1 MNFILSFA
9 AQNSIKPHHMFLF
22 IGQLI
27 DFILHIDD
35 HLLEMVNQYGNLVY
49 IILFVIV
56 FAETGLVVTP
66 ILPGDSLLFAAGAL
80 AASAQKLDITLLI
93 ILFFVAAVLGN
104 TVNYAIGRYF
114 GPRIFQIKSR
124 WIKME
129 YLERTKAFYD
139 KYGAMAVVLSRFVP
153 IMRSFVPF
161 IAGVGQMSWGS
172 YMFYTIFSAFIWV
185 VPITMLGYWFGNVPV
200 VKENFSLVVLGVIG
214 ISVLPI
220 VYQALKGYFTKKKE
234 A

>member
-1 MNFILSFA
+1 ML
-9 AQNSIKPHHMFLF
+9 LF

-27 DFILHIDD
+27 KFILHIDD
-35 HLLEMVNQYGNLVY
+35 NLLVMVNQYGNLVY
-49 IILFVIV
+49 IILFLII

-80 AASAQKLDITLLI
+80 AAGAQKLDITILI
-93 ILFFVAAVLGN
+93 LIFFVGAVLGN

-139 KYGAMAVVLSRFVP
+139 KYGATAVVLSRFVP
-153 IMRSFVPF
+153 IFRSFVPF
-161 IAGVGQMSWGS
+161 IAGVGQMSWGK
-172 YMFYTIFSAFIWV
+172 YMAYTVFSAFIWV
-185 VPITMLGYWFGNVPV
+185 VPITLLGYLFGNVPI

-214 ISVLPI
+214 ISLLPVI
-220 VYQALKGYFTKKKE
+220 YQAVKGYFASKKE

>member
-1 MNFILSFA
+1 ML
-9 AQNSIKPHHMFLF
+9 LF

-27 DFILHIDD
+27 KFILHIDD
-35 HLLEMVNQYGNLVY
+35 NLLVMVNQYGNLVY
-49 IILFVIV
+49 IILFLII

-80 AASAQKLDITLLI
+80 AAGAQKLDITILI
-93 ILFFVAAVLGN
+93 LIFFVGAVLGN

-139 KYGAMAVVLSRFVP
+139 KYGATAVVLSRFVP
-153 IMRSFVPF
+153 IFRSFVPF
-161 IAGVGQMSWGS
+161 IAGVGQMSWGK
-172 YMFYTIFSAFIWV
+172 YMAYTVFSAFIWV
-185 VPITMLGYWFGNVPV
+185 VPITLLGYLFGNVPI

-214 ISVLPI
+214 ISLLPVI
-220 VYQALKGYFTKKKE
+220 YQAVKGFFASKKE

>member
-1 MNFILSFA
+1 
-9 AQNSIKPHHMFLF
+9 MFLF

-35 HLLEMVNQYGNLVY
+35 HLLEMVNQYGSLVY
-49 IILFVIV
+49 VVLFIIV

-66 ILPGDSLLFAAGAL
+66 ILPGDSLLFASGAL
-80 AASAQKLDITLLI
+80 AAGAQKLDVTLLI

-139 KYGAMAVVLSRFVP
+139 KYGATAVVLSRFVP
-153 IMRSFVPF
+153 ILRSFVPF
-161 IAGVGQMSWGS
+161 VAGVGQMAWGK
-172 YMFYTIFSAFIWV
+172 YMAYTIFSAAIWV
-185 VPITMLGYWFGNVPV
+185 VPITLLGYWFGNVPI

-214 ISVLPI
+214 ISLLPI
-220 VYQALKGYFTKKKE
+220 LYQAVKGFFAKKVEEGK
-234 A
+234 

>member
-1 MNFILSFA
+1 ML
-9 AQNSIKPHHMFLF
+9 LF

-27 DFILHIDD
+27 QFILHIDD
-35 HLLEMVNQYGNLVY
+35 NLLVMVNQYGNLVY
-49 IILFVIV
+49 IILFLII

-80 AASAQKLDITLLI
+80 AAGAQKLDITILI
-93 ILFFVAAVLGN
+93 LIFFVGAVLGN

-139 KYGAMAVVLSRFVP
+139 KYGATAVVLSRFVP
-153 IMRSFVPF
+153 IFRSFVPF
-161 IAGVGQMSWGS
+161 IAGVGQMSWGK
-172 YMFYTIFSAFIWV
+172 YMAYTVFSAFIWV
-185 VPITMLGYWFGNVPV
+185 VPITLLGYLFGNVPI

-214 ISVLPI
+214 ISLLPVI
-220 VYQALKGYFTKKKE
+220 YQAVKGFFASKKE

>member
-1 MNFILSFA
+1 ML
-9 AQNSIKPHHMFLF
+9 LF

-27 DFILHIDD
+27 QFILHIDD
-35 HLLEMVNQYGNLVY
+35 NLLVMVNQYGNLVY
-49 IILFVIV
+49 IILFLII

-80 AASAQKLDITLLI
+80 AASAQKLDITILI
-93 ILFFVAAVLGN
+93 LIFFVGAVLGN

-139 KYGAMAVVLSRFVP
+139 KYGATAVVLSRFVP
-153 IMRSFVPF
+153 IFRSFVPF
-161 IAGVGQMSWGS
+161 IAGVGQMSWGK
-172 YMFYTIFSAFIWV
+172 YMVYTVFSAFIWV
-185 VPITMLGYWFGNVPV
+185 VPITLLGYVFGNVPI

-214 ISVLPI
+214 ISLLPVI
-220 VYQALKGYFTKKKE
+220 YQVVKGFFASKKE

>member
-1 MNFILSFA
+1 
-9 AQNSIKPHHMFLF
+9 MFLF

-161 IAGVGQMSWGS
+161 IAGVGQMSWGN

-220 VYQALKGYFTKKKE
+220 VYQAVKGYFTKKKE

>member
-1 MNFILSFA
+1 ML
-9 AQNSIKPHHMFLF
+9 LF

-27 DFILHIDD
+27 KFILHIDD
-35 HLLEMVNQYGNLVY
+35 NLLIMVNQYGNLVY
-49 IILFVIV
+49 IILFLII

-80 AASAQKLDITLLI
+80 AASAQKLDITILI
-93 ILFFVAAVLGN
+93 LIFFVGAVLGN

-139 KYGAMAVVLSRFVP
+139 KYGATAVVLSRFVP
-153 IMRSFVPF
+153 IFRSFVPF
-161 IAGVGQMSWGS
+161 IAGVGQMSWGK
-172 YMFYTIFSAFIWV
+172 YMAYTVFSAFIWV
-185 VPITMLGYWFGNVPV
+185 VPITVLGYLFGNVPI

-214 ISVLPI
+214 ISLLPVI
-220 VYQALKGYFTKKKE
+220 YQVVKGFFASKKE

>member
-1 MNFILSFA
+1 ML
-9 AQNSIKPHHMFLF
+9 LF

-27 DFILHIDD
+27 KFILHIDD
-35 HLLEMVNQYGNLVY
+35 NLLVMVNQYGNLVY
-49 IILFVIV
+49 IILFLII

-80 AASAQKLDITLLI
+80 AAGAQKLDITILI
-93 ILFFVAAVLGN
+93 LIFFVGAVLGN

-139 KYGAMAVVLSRFVP
+139 KYGATAVVLSRFVP
-153 IMRSFVPF
+153 IFRSFVPF
-161 IAGVGQMSWGS
+161 IAGVGQMSWGK
-172 YMFYTIFSAFIWV
+172 YMAYTVFSAFIWV
-185 VPITMLGYWFGNVPV
+185 VPITLLGYLFGNVPI

-214 ISVLPI
+214 ISLLPVI
-220 VYQALKGYFTKKKE
+220 YQAVKGFFSSKKE

>member
-1 MNFILSFA
+1 MYA
-9 AQNSIKPHHMFLF
+9 F
-22 IGQLI
+22 IGALI

-35 HLLEMVNQYGNLVY
+35 HLVEMVNQYGNLVY
-49 IILFVIV
+49 LILFAIV

-80 AASAQKLDITLLI
+80 AASAKTLDVKLLI
-93 ILFFVAAVLGN
+93 IIFFVAAVIGN
-104 TVNYAIGRYF
+104 TLNYAIGRYF

-124 WIKME
+124 WIKKE
-129 YLERTKAFYD
+129 YLDSTQAFYE
-139 KYGAMAVVLSRFVP
+139 KYGVMAVVLSRFVP

-161 IAGVGQMSWGS
+161 IAGVGQMNWGK
-172 YMFYTIFSAFIWV
+172 YMFYTVFSAAIWV
-185 VPITMLGYWFGNVPV
+185 IPITLLGYWFGNVPI

-214 ISVLPI
+214 ISVLPM
-220 VYQALKGYFTKKKE
+220 VYQGLKGYLKNRSK

>member
-1 MNFILSFA
+1 
-9 AQNSIKPHHMFLF
+9 MFLF

-35 HLLEMVNQYGNLVY
+35 HLLEMVNQYGSLVY
-49 IILFVIV
+49 IVLFIIV

-80 AASAQKLDITLLI
+80 AAGAKKLDVTLLI

-139 KYGAMAVVLSRFVP
+139 KYGATAVVLSRFVP
-153 IMRSFVPF
+153 IFRSFVPF
-161 IAGVGQMSWGS
+161 VAGVGQMAWGK
-172 YMFYTIFSAFIWV
+172 YMAYTVFSAAIWV
-185 VPITMLGYWFGNVPV
+185 VPITLLGYWFGNVPI
-200 VKENFSLVVLGVIG
+200 VKENFSLVVLGVVG
-214 ISVLPI
+214 VSLLPI
-220 VYQALKGYFTKKKE
+220 LYQAVKGFFAKKVE
-234 A
+234 ENQ

>member
-1 MNFILSFA
+1 ML
-9 AQNSIKPHHMFLF
+9 LF
-22 IGQLI
+22 IGQLVK
-27 DFILHIDD
+27 FILHIDD
-35 HLLEMVNQYGNLVY
+35 NLLVMVNQYGNLVY
-49 IILFVIV
+49 IILFLII

-80 AASAQKLDITLLI
+80 AAGAQKLDITILI
-93 ILFFVAAVLGN
+93 LIFFVGAVLGN

-139 KYGAMAVVLSRFVP
+139 KYGARAVVLSRFVP
-153 IMRSFVPF
+153 IFRSFVPF
-161 IAGVGQMSWGS
+161 VAGVGQMSWGK
-172 YMFYTIFSAFIWV
+172 YMAYTVFSAFIWV
-185 VPITMLGYWFGNVPV
+185 VPITLLGFLFGNVPI

-214 ISVLPI
+214 ISLLPVI
-220 VYQALKGYFTKKKE
+220 YQAVKGFFASKKE

>member
-1 MNFILSFA
+1 
-9 AQNSIKPHHMFLF
+9 MFLF

-35 HLLEMVNQYGNLVY
+35 HLLEMVNQYGSLVY
-49 IILFVIV
+49 VVLFIIV

-66 ILPGDSLLFAAGAL
+66 ILPGDSLLFASGAL
-80 AASAQKLDITLLI
+80 AAGAQKLDVTLLI

-139 KYGAMAVVLSRFVP
+139 KYGATAVVLSRFVP
-153 IMRSFVPF
+153 IFRSFVPF
-161 IAGVGQMSWGS
+161 VAGVGQMAWGK
-172 YMFYTIFSAFIWV
+172 YMAYTIFSAAIWV
-185 VPITMLGYWFGNVPV
+185 VPITLLGYWFGNVPI

-214 ISVLPI
+214 VSLLPI
-220 VYQALKGYFTKKKE
+220 LYQAAKGFFAKKVEEGK
-234 A
+234 

>member
-1 MNFILSFA
+1 ML
-9 AQNSIKPHHMFLF
+9 LF

-27 DFILHIDD
+27 KFILHIDD
-35 HLLEMVNQYGNLVY
+35 NLLVMVNQYGNLVY
-49 IILFVIV
+49 IILFLII

-80 AASAQKLDITLLI
+80 AAGAQKLDFTILI
-93 ILFFVAAVLGN
+93 LIFFVGAVLGN

-139 KYGAMAVVLSRFVP
+139 KYGATAVVLSRFVP
-153 IMRSFVPF
+153 IFRSFVPF
-161 IAGVGQMSWGS
+161 IAGVGQMSWGK
-172 YMFYTIFSAFIWV
+172 YMAYTVFSAFIWV
-185 VPITMLGYWFGNVPV
+185 VPITLLGYLFGNVPI

-214 ISVLPI
+214 ISLLPVI
-220 VYQALKGYFTKKKE
+220 YQAVKGFFASKKE